1 MTVSSTIPDFC
12 QGIQYLGNNLEQFEQ
27 YGQEA
32 VIKPTQKRITSLS
45 DPMAAYQTL
54 LAADALRYLT
64 LQTTATK
71 ESGHPGGFASI
82 ADTIAALV
90 MLGHKNILTEV
101 GHHAPGFY
109 SNMFLDRSLEDLEVK
124 RREVMLE
131 DVAKLE
137 EMRIRE
143 RMLTEQVSHARML
156 LESGGVS
163 RKQVEDEELALQ
175 TAAAERKAI
184 EYAKRREKVELDL
197 AREAYERRHMRSPI
211 DGIVTKILPR
221 VGESVPQ
228 NDPILTVV
236 DISRVRFNGTFPAA
250 SATKLRAG
258 NVVTIRIQ
266 QEGKSLTR
274 QARVNFVSPVADPSS
289 GLVEL
294 IAEFD
299 NPDGSVRP
307 GMSGQIV
314 AVAGA
319 L

>member
-1 MTVSSTIPDFC
+1 MKVITNIRYWMLTFVVSIVLFTSAGLSAQSAPLGITQALKEVKLGMTVAGRVDEILVRE
-12 QGIQYLGNNLEQFEQ
+12 GMRVRKGE
-27 YGQEA
+27 
-32 VIKPTQKRITSLS
+32 
-45 DPMAAYQTL
+45 L
-54 LAADALRYLT
+54 LL
-64 LQTTATK
+64 
-71 ESGHPGGFASI
+71 H
-82 ADTIAALV
+82 
-90 MLGHKNILTEV
+90 
-101 GHHAPGFY
+101 
-109 SNMFLDRSLEDLEVK
+109 LDRSLEDLEVK

-143 RMLTEQVSHARML
+143 RMLTEQVSHARVL

-175 TAAAERKAI
+175 TASAERKAL
-184 EYAKRREKVELDL
+184 EYAKRREKVELEL

-211 DGIVTKILPR
+211 DGVITKVLPR

-228 NDPILTVV
+228 HEPIVTVV
-236 DISRVRFNGTFPAA
+236 DVSRVRFNGTFPAA
-250 SATKLRAG
+250 SANKLRAG

-266 QEGKSLTR
+266 QEGKVLTR
-274 QARVNFVSPVADPSS
+274 QARVSFVSPVADPSS

-314 AVAGA
+314 AVVGA
-319 L
+319 R

>member
-1 MTVSSTIPDFC
+1 MKAITNIRYWRLTFVASIVLFTSAGLSAQSAPLGITQALKEVKLGMTVAGRVDEILVRE
-12 QGIQYLGNNLEQFEQ
+12 GMRVRKGE
-27 YGQEA
+27 
-32 VIKPTQKRITSLS
+32 
-45 DPMAAYQTL
+45 L
-54 LAADALRYLT
+54 LL
-64 LQTTATK
+64 
-71 ESGHPGGFASI
+71 H
-82 ADTIAALV
+82 
-90 MLGHKNILTEV
+90 
-101 GHHAPGFY
+101 
-109 SNMFLDRSLEDLEVK
+109 LDRSLEDLEVK

-143 RMLTEQVSHARML
+143 RMLTEQVSHARVL

-175 TAAAERKAI
+175 TASAERKAL
-184 EYAKRREKVELDL
+184 EYAKRREKVELEL

-211 DGIVTKILPR
+211 DGVITKILPR

-228 NDPILTVV
+228 NEPIVNVV

-250 SATKLRAG
+250 SANKLRAG

-266 QEGKSLTR
+266 QEGKVLTR
-274 QARVNFVSPVADPSS
+274 QARVSFVSPVADPSS

-314 AVAGA
+314 AVVGA
-319 L
+319 R

>member
-1 MTVSSTIPDFC
+1 MTFIKKICFLQTFFLGMAFTAAFGVHAQPAPLGITQALKEVKLGMTVAGRVDAILVRE
-12 QGIQYLGNNLEQFEQ
+12 GMRVRKGE
-27 YGQEA
+27 
-32 VIKPTQKRITSLS
+32 
-45 DPMAAYQTL
+45 L
-54 LAADALRYLT
+54 LL
-64 LQTTATK
+64 
-71 ESGHPGGFASI
+71 H
-82 ADTIAALV
+82 
-90 MLGHKNILTEV
+90 
-101 GHHAPGFY
+101 
-109 SNMFLDRSLEDLEVK
+109 LDRSLEDLEVK

-143 RMLTEQVSHARML
+143 RMLTEQVSHARTL

-197 AREAYERRHMRSPI
+197 AREAFERRHMRSPI

-228 NDPILTVV
+228 NEHILTVV

-299 NPDGSVRP
+299 NPDGSIRP

-319 L
+319 R